1 MPASGFWIPASK
13 FRILH
18 FSLSLF
24 AKLGLARVMNLEE
37 DIEVVCPY
45 CGARF
50 TTCADTS
57 VGNYSTIE
65 DCEICCRPIEL
76 TVACHIGG
84 VEAVEATRA

>member
-1 MPASGFWIPASK
+1 
-13 FRILH
+13 
-18 FSLSLF
+18 
-24 AKLGLARVMNLEE
+24 MNLEE

-50 TTCADTS
+50 MTCADTS

-76 TVACHIGG
+76 TVACHVGG